1 MNKISFK
8 AILAVML
15 PITVAGC
22 GTTHKMKFA
31 DYTEA
36 YKLADYCKAADR
48 ALDKSDVC
56 QMSAED
62 IKPDKFNIDEK
73 LNGGTALF
81 LAQKTDLSN
90 KIFEETAK
98 EIQEDLESMGLARGA
113 VEVVANASIVDYNPM
128 IMDGIYLHSYTL
140 LNALAQNNKDEA
152 KIQVNRAYNVQQ
164 KAVETFSKE
173 IQKQNE
179 ENAKDVAQMQ
189 KEAQEANQKNIS
201 DIMANYKEFER
212 FNGYANF
219 VNPYVTYMS
228 GLYLM
233 TNGHSNSDYE
243 TASNYLKRVSGM
255 VRHNKFVKQD
265 LSLANKLASGTQKN
279 LAPTAWVVF
288 ENGLVANFEEF
299 RLDLPIFIATN
310 NVKTASL
317 ALPYPKEREI
327 AYKNISV
334 SNGNKKVTTELLADV
349 DNIFMAEFKKKLPI
363 IVTKAVTKLTL
374 QTVAQAVAQNVYP
387 NWNNQYAHSYGN
399 AIIPETYT
407 IDLTGFRMPTPSTK
421 ITSPFGPRWRRM
433 HNGLDLK
440 VNIGDT
446 IVSAFDGKVRI
457 VKYER
462 RGYGKYVVIRH
473 DNGLETIYGHLS
485 KQLVEENQLV
495 KAGEPIG
502 LGGNTGR
509 STGSHLHF
517 ETRFLGIAINP
528 IYMFDFPKQD
538 IVADTYTF
546 RKTKGVKRA
555 GSHDTQV
562 ADGTIRYHK
571 VKSGDTLSRIAKLR
585 GVSVSTLCKLNRI
598 KPTTTLR
605 IGQVLRCS

>member
-1 MNKISFK
+1 MNFNCI
-8 AILAVML
+8 
-15 PITVAGC
+15 
-22 GTTHKMKFA
+22 
-31 DYTEA
+31 
-36 YKLADYCKAADR
+36 
-48 ALDKSDVC
+48 
-56 QMSAED
+56 
-62 IKPDKFNIDEK
+62 IK
-73 LNGGTALF
+73 T
-81 LAQKTDLSN
+81 
-90 KIFEETAK
+90 
-98 EIQEDLESMGLARGA
+98 
-113 VEVVANASIVDYNPM
+113 
-128 IMDGIYLHSYTL
+128 
-140 LNALAQNNKDEA
+140 
-152 KIQVNRAYNVQQ
+152 
-164 KAVETFSKE
+164 
-173 IQKQNE
+173 
-179 ENAKDVAQMQ
+179 
-189 KEAQEANQKNIS
+189 
-201 DIMANYKEFER
+201 
-212 FNGYANF
+212 
-219 VNPYVTYMS
+219 
-228 GLYLM
+228 
-233 TNGHSNSDYE
+233 
-243 TASNYLKRVSGM
+243 
-255 VRHNKFVKQD
+255 
-265 LSLANKLASGTQKN
+265 
-279 LAPTAWVVF
+279 
-288 ENGLVANFEEF
+288 GLVAVAAMVSLGSFSQ
-299 RLDLPIFIATN
+299 DLIARQAPIDKKL
-310 NVKTASL
+310 KTVDSL
-317 ALPYPKEREI
+317 ALQKQIRAEQSEYP
-327 AYKNISV
+327 ALS
-334 SNGNKKVTTELLADV
+334 L
-349 DNIFMAEFKKKLPI
+349 
-363 IVTKAVTKLTL
+363 
-374 QTVAQAVAQNVYP
+374 YP
-387 NWNNQYAHSYGN
+387 NWNNQYVHAYGN

-407 IDLTGFRMPTPSTK
+407 IDLTGFHMPTPSTK

-446 IVSAFDGKVRI
+446 IVAAFDGKVRI

-473 DNGLETIYGHLS
+473 DNGLETVYGHLS

-495 KAGEPIG
+495 KAGEVIG